1 MSRVWIDTE
10 FVHGAAQR
18 VAAGQNRTGGTWHNL
33 ADALSGVKGM
43 AGNPGKDEAAAKFV
57 SAYTPAAQAAWQG
70 FAALH
75 RSVGDM
81 SRGLAQT
88 AKNHTKADQH
98 SVIGSGF
105 SMLPQPTVPFR
116 DRLLGYVVSPP
127 LHLPGPPSA
136 AGPGK
141 PQPHSLLGSLT
152 GIEIDISG
160 YWPTGDPNGL
170 TEASFAWK
178 TAQNTLTDIRGQLSA
193 EVKGVLGHGDAP
205 DIDAFGNYWKK
216 IDAGGEPATVLEG
229 LPRLCGGIS
238 DACAQYSTALREA
251 QLQVNDAAASP
262 IGALLEIAAL
272 RATLAS
278 IAGKLVQVVGGI
290 AVGALAEHLVTSVAI
305 GAKNAPN
312 LRILEAEVER
322 EVSETLHS
330 TLRGGDGDRDIDP
343 KEVIENADDLYY
355 DENGNQVF
363 VWRRGD
369 GQSQVTIRNPSNG
382 NIVTNQWSSDAWIQR
397 QLDKERWYGLDD

>member
-1 MSRVWIDTE
+1 MSRVWIDTV
-10 FVHGAAQR
+10 FVQGAAQH
-18 VAAGQNRTGGTWHNL
+18 VAAAQNRTGGTWHNL
-33 ADALSGVKGM
+33 ADALSAVMGM

-57 SAYTPAAQAAWQG
+57 SAYAPAAQAAWQG

-88 AKNHTKADQH
+88 AKNHAKADQY
-98 SVIGSGF
+98 SMIGSG
-105 SMLPQPTVPFR
+105 SPVLPRQTVPFR
-116 DRLLGYVVSPP
+116 DRLLGYAVSPP
-127 LHLPGPPSA
+127 LNLPGPPSA
-136 AGPGK
+136 AGPGESA
-141 PQPHSLLGSLT
+141 PHSLLGSLT

-170 TEASFAWK
+170 AQASHAWK
-178 TAQNTLTDIRGQLSA
+178 TAQDALTDIRSQLSA
-193 EVKGVLGHGDAP
+193 EVKGILGHGDAP
-205 DIDAFGNYWKK
+205 DIDAFENYWKR
-216 IDAGGEPATVLEG
+216 IDAGGDQATVLEG

-238 DACAQYSTALREA
+238 EACAQYSTALRDA
-251 QLQVNDAAASP
+251 QLQVNDAAGNPVA
-262 IGALLEIAAL
+262 ALLEVAAL

-290 AVGALAEHLVTSVAI
+290 AVGALAEHLVTSVTI
-305 GAKNAPN
+305 GAGNAPN

-369 GQSQVTIRNPSNG
+369 RQSQVTIRNPSNG
-382 NIVTNQWSSDAWIQR
+382 NILTNQWSSDAWIQR